1 MVRTLDCVSFFDTQ
15 IDVVTD
21 ARLGIGGDGN
31 VVDVMNAPLE
41 RSLSLPR
48 RDLHA
53 VLGILGVTA
62 FGILCLW
69 FPAVVLRV
77 PMPSDML
84 ASSATTAIW
93 QTVALVFFP
102 FWWAVSRLGMRI
114 SELGVTREQIGSSTA
129 LGCALYTLALAAF
142 IYCSG
147 GLMMQG
153 HAVRQA
159 DPLDAAMLV
168 GTMSVIAAGTDLTT
182 RGFVLLTLARHSH
195 VVFAIFMQN
204 LVWFVGH
211 VHEITMLVDC
221 LGAPGAIG
229 LTLTL
234 GIVGDMIVLKTRN
247 VLGLAIAHVL
257 LNVVLGM
264 YLRQL

>member
-1 MVRTLDCVSFFDTQ
+1 MNMQLDRGFV
-15 IDVVTD
+15 
-21 ARLGIGGDGN
+21 L
-31 VVDVMNAPLE
+31 
-41 RSLSLPR
+41 R
-48 RDLHA
+48 RRNFHA
-53 VLGILGVTA
+53 VLGVLGVTA
-62 FGILCLW
+62 FGILSLW

-84 ASSATTAIW
+84 TSSALTAIW
-93 QTVALVFFP
+93 QTLALVVFP
-102 FWWAVSRLGMRI
+102 YWWASSRLGMPI
-114 SELGVTREQIGSSTA
+114 SELGVTRERIGMSTA
-129 LGCALYTLALAAF
+129 LGCALYTLALGAF
-142 IYCSG
+142 LYCSG
-147 GLMMQG
+147 GSLMQT

-159 DPLDAAMLV
+159 SAPDAVMLV
-168 GTMSVIAAGTDLTT
+168 AMMSLIAAGTDLTT
-182 RGFVLLTLARHSH
+182 RGFILLTLARHSH

-211 VHEITMLVDC
+211 VHEINLLVDC

-247 VLGLAIAHVL
+247 VLGLAIAHIL
-257 LNVVLGM
+257 LNVVLGF